1 MLQLFEGW
9 IQDIRTN
16 QDTLDRIKLCICGHP
31 RAESLNKPYLH
42 SLIGGK
48 DLEETEED
56 NVTRHTFGID
66 ITPMQLSRK
75 DLFSVWDFAGQVE
88 SFITHQFFIST
99 ESTIFTVVVDMT
111 KPLKEQRTEL
121 LWWLG
126 FIKTRN
132 LSQVPF
138 YPSQLEPGAIPMP
151 CRRKDKYR
159 LLPVKPWMKTGTLQ
173 DSSLSNRGDLEE
185 GDSSDSQN
193 SMYGSV
199 LQPVPVIVIGSHL
212 DLIPVDQQQKVVS
225 NTQRLVDEM
234 QDRFEEYLEISPKLY
249 PLNCLRAVTPEMKV
263 LKDRLCEVRS
273 KLINVN

>member
-1 MLQLFEGW
+1 M
-9 IQDIRTN
+9 R
-16 QDTLDRIKLCICGHP
+16 
-31 RAESLNKPYLH
+31 ESLNKPYLR

-48 DLEETEED
+48 DVEETEED

-66 ITPMQLSRK
+66 ITPMQLSGK

-132 LSQVPF
+132 LGQVPF

-173 DSSLSNRGDLEE
+173 DSSSSNRGDLEE

-212 DLIPVDQQQKVVS
+212 DLIPMDQQQKVVS

-273 KLINVN
+273 KLIEVS